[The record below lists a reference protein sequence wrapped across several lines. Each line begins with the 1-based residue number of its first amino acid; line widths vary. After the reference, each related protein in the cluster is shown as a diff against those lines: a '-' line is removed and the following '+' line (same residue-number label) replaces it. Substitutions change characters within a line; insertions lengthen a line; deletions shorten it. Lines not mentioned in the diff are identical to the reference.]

1 MVTMIFSTLY
11 DWLLFAHILF
21 AMVWV
26 GGAVVLM
33 ALSIITL
40 RGRDADSV
48 ARFVRT
54 LPVLGPAVL
63 APATIGV
70 VAFGVWLV
78 LDSDAWEFGQAW
90 IVTALALFAVAFLT
104 GAAFQS
110 RTALGAQRAV
120 ERGDD
125 GEALRQ
131 LTLWVRGY
139 ALILALLVA
148 IAWDMVFKPG
158 L

>member
-1 MVTMIFSTLY
+1 MTVATLY
-11 DWLLFAHILF
+11 DWVLFAHILA

-26 GGAVVLM
+26 GGATVLF

-40 RGRDADSV
+40 RTRDPQAI
-48 ARFVRT
+48 ARFVRS

-70 VAFGVWLV
+70 VGFGVWLV
-78 LDSDAWEFGQAW
+78 LDSETWDFGQTW
-90 IVTALALFAVAFLT
+90 IVLALALFAVAFLT

-110 RTALGAQRAV
+110 RAALSAERAV

-125 GEALRQ
+125 AEALRQ
-131 LTLWVRGY
+131 LTRWVRGY
-139 ALILALLVA
+139 ALILALLFV

>member
-1 MVTMIFSTLY
+1 MTVATLY
-11 DWLLFAHILF
+11 DWLLFAHILA

-26 GGAVVLM
+26 GGAVLLM
-33 ALSIITL
+33 ALSILTL
-40 RGRDADSV
+40 RGRDSQAV

-63 APATIGV
+63 APATVGV
-70 VAFGVWLV
+70 VGFGVWLV
-78 LDSDAWEFGQAW
+78 LDSETWEFGQTW
-90 IVTALALFAVAFLT
+90 IVIALALFAVAFLT

-110 RTALGAQRAV
+110 RSALSAERAV

-125 GEALRQ
+125 AEALRQ
-131 LTLWVRGY
+131 LGRWVRGY
-139 ALILALLVA
+139 ALILTLLVV

>member
-1 MVTMIFSTLY
+1 MIFLTLY
-11 DWLLFAHILF
+11 DWLLFAHVLA

-40 RGRDADSV
+40 RGRDPQGV

-70 VAFGVWLV
+70 VGFGVWLV
-78 LDSDAWEFGQAW
+78 LDSDAWEFGQTW
-90 IVTALALFAVAFLT
+90 IVVALALFAVAFLV

-110 RTALGAQRAV
+110 RTVLGAQRAV

-125 GEALRQ
+125 AEALRQ
-131 LTLWVRGY
+131 LGLWVRGY
-139 ALILALLVA
+139 ALILTLLVV

>member
-1 MVTMIFSTLY
+1 MVISTLSE
-11 DWLLFAHILF
+11 WLLFGHILA

-40 RGRDADSV
+40 RTRDPQAI
-48 ARFVRT
+48 ARFVRA

-63 APATIGV
+63 APATVAV
-70 VAFGVWLV
+70 VGFGVWLV
-78 LDSDAWEFGQAW
+78 LDSDAWAFGQTW
-90 IVTALALFAVAFLT
+90 IVLALVLFAIAFVT

-110 RTALGAQRAV
+110 RAALGAERAV
-120 ERGDD
+120 ERGDAA
-125 GEALRQ
+125 EASRQ
-131 LTLWVRGY
+131 LARWVRGY
-139 ALILALLVA
+139 ALILALLLV

>member
-1 MVTMIFSTLY
+1 MPVATLY
-11 DWLLFAHILF
+11 DWLLFAHILA

-26 GGAVVLM
+26 GGATVLF

-40 RGRDADSV
+40 RTRDPQAI
-48 ARFVRT
+48 ARFVRS

-70 VAFGVWLV
+70 VGFGLWLV
-78 LDSDAWEFGQAW
+78 LDSETWDFGQTW
-90 IVTALALFAVAFLT
+90 IVLALALFAVAFLT

-110 RTALGAQRAV
+110 RAALSAERAV

-125 GEALRQ
+125 AEALRQ
-131 LTLWVRGY
+131 LTSWVRGY
-139 ALILALLVA
+139 ALILALLLV

>member
-1 MVTMIFSTLY
+1 MMISTLY
-11 DWLLFAHILF
+11 DWLVFGHILA

-26 GGAVVLM
+26 GSAVVLL

-40 RGRDADSV
+40 RTRDPQAV

-63 APATIGV
+63 APATIAV
-70 VAFGVWLV
+70 VGFGVWLV
-78 LDSDAWEFGQAW
+78 LDSDAWSFGQTW
-90 IVTALALFAVAFLT
+90 IVIALVLFAIAFLG

-110 RTALGAQRAV
+110 RAALGAERAV

-131 LTLWVRGY
+131 LTRWVRGY
-139 ALILALLVA
+139 ALILALLLA

>member
-1 MVTMIFSTLY
+1 MTIATLY
-11 DWLLFAHILF
+11 DWLLLAHILF

-33 ALSIITL
+33 ALSVLTL
-40 RGRDADSV
+40 RGRDPQAI

-70 VAFGVWLV
+70 VGFGVWLV
-78 LDSDAWEFGQAW
+78 LDSDAWGFGQTW
-90 IVTALALFAVAFLT
+90 IVVALALFAVAFLV

-110 RTALGAQRAV
+110 RAALSADRAV

-125 GEALRQ
+125 AEALRQ
-131 LTLWVRGY
+131 LGLWVRGY
-139 ALILALLVA
+139 ALILTLLVV

>member
-1 MVTMIFSTLY
+1 VTVISTLY
-11 DWLLFAHILF
+11 DWLLFAHILA

-26 GGAVVLM
+26 GGAVVLF

-40 RGRDADSV
+40 RTRDPHAI
-48 ARFVRT
+48 ARFVRA
-54 LPVLGPAVL
+54 LPILGPAVL

-70 VAFGVWLV
+70 VGFGVWLV
-78 LDSDAWEFGQAW
+78 LDSDSWEFGQTW
-90 IVTALALFAVAFLT
+90 IVVALALFAFAFVV

-110 RTALGAQRAV
+110 RAALGADRALD
-120 ERGDD
+120 RGDD
-125 GEALRQ
+125 AEALRQ
-131 LTLWVRGY
+131 LERWVRGY
-139 ALILALLVA
+139 GLILALLLV

>member
-1 MVTMIFSTLY
+1 MLY
-11 DWLLFAHILF
+11 NWLLFAHILA

-26 GGAVVLM
+26 GGAVVLF

-40 RGRDADSV
+40 RTRDPQTI
-48 ARFVRT
+48 ARFVRA
-54 LPVLGPAVL
+54 LPILGPAVL

-70 VAFGVWLV
+70 VGFGAWLV
-78 LDSDAWEFGQAW
+78 LDSDSWEFGQTW
-90 IVTALALFAVAFLT
+90 IVVALALFAVAFVV

-110 RTALGAQRAV
+110 RAALGAERALD
-120 ERGDD
+120 RGDD
-125 GEALRQ
+125 AEALRQ
-131 LTLWVRGY
+131 LERWVRGY
-139 ALILALLVA
+139 GLVLVLLLV

>member
-1 MVTMIFSTLY
+1 VTPISTLY
-11 DWLLFAHILF
+11 DWLLFAHILA

-26 GGAVVLM
+26 GGAVVLF

-40 RGRDADSV
+40 RTRDPQAIG
-48 ARFVRT
+48 RFVRA
-54 LPVLGPAVL
+54 LPILGPAVL

-70 VAFGVWLV
+70 VGFGVWLV
-78 LDSDAWEFGQAW
+78 LDSDSWEFGQTW
-90 IVTALALFAVAFLT
+90 IVVALALFAVAFVV

-110 RTALGAQRAV
+110 RAALGAERALD
-120 ERGDD
+120 RGDD
-125 GEALRQ
+125 AEALRQ
-131 LTLWVRGY
+131 LERWVRGY
-139 ALILALLVA
+139 GLILALLLV

>member
-1 MVTMIFSTLY
+1 MTVATLY
-11 DWLLFAHILF
+11 NWLLLAHVLA

-40 RGRDADSV
+40 RGRDPQAI

-63 APATIGV
+63 APATLGV
-70 VAFGVWLV
+70 VGFGVWLV
-78 LDSDAWEFGQAW
+78 LDSESWGFGQTW
-90 IVTALALFAVAFLT
+90 IVVALALFAVAFVT

-110 RTALGAQRAV
+110 RTALSADRAV

-125 GEALRQ
+125 AEALRQ
-131 LTLWVRGY
+131 LGLWIRGY
-139 ALILALLVA
+139 ALILTVLVV
-148 IAWDMVFKPG
+148 IAWDMVFKPD

>member
-1 MVTMIFSTLY
+1 VTPISTLY
-11 DWLLFAHILF
+11 DWLLFAHILA

-26 GGAVVLM
+26 GGAVVLF

-40 RGRDADSV
+40 RTRDPAAI
-48 ARFVRT
+48 ARFVRA
-54 LPVLGPAVL
+54 LPILGPAVL

-70 VAFGVWLV
+70 VGFGVWLV
-78 LDSDAWEFGQAW
+78 LDSDSWEFGQTW
-90 IVTALALFAVAFLT
+90 IVVALALFAVAFVV

-110 RTALGAQRAV
+110 RAALGAERALD
-120 ERGDD
+120 RGDD
-125 GEALRQ
+125 AEALRQ
-131 LTLWVRGY
+131 LERWVRGY
-139 ALILALLVA
+139 GPILALLLV